1 MQKSQKSEYAL
12 RTKEPKNARDA
23 DQVEMQAILSGFAV
37 VDDASRDDLVSGE
50 LDDDA
55 VLAADAN
62 GRETFHEKDLAE
74 DALVGG
80 ALSALRLRV
89 SHLGA
94 LYPFRLERSKL
105 TYVPSTTGF
114 YEFCLALSLQ
124 TDISTT
130 PFNSLPQLFER
141 VVAALVRWH
150 YPNSSSVLH
159 TGFPRKPSSK
169 FKAGL
174 APLAKNRGEW
184 VWGPEA
190 HHDQD
195 PELTVIK
202 DETLDFVVTA
212 SALDPRAGRL
222 YLLGQCACGDNW
234 SDKLHEPNL
243 AKIEKWFNPAWIS
256 PPLRVFTTPYLLGD
270 ITMLETCR
278 EFGGLVFDRIRL
290 AHIAETQI
298 PAGLGSQLRNRI
310 RKTVK
315 HALDLDLP

>member
-1 MQKSQKSEYAL
+1 MQKSEYAL

-50 LDDDA
+50 LDDNA
-55 VLAADAN
+55 VMAADAN
-62 GRETFHEKDLAE
+62 GREAFHEKDLAE

-80 ALSALRLRV
+80 ALTAIRLRV
-89 SHLGA
+89 SHLGP
-94 LYPFRLERSKL
+94 LYPFRLERAKL
-105 TYVPSTTGF
+105 TYEPSVTGF

-124 TDISTT
+124 TDISTS
-130 PFNSLPQLFER
+130 PFNLLPQLFER

-169 FKAGL
+169 FKKGL
-174 APLAKNRGEW
+174 SPLSRNRGEW

-190 HHDQD
+190 HQDPD
-195 PELTVIK
+195 PELTVVK

-234 SDKLHEPNL
+234 SDKLGEPNL
-243 AKIEKWFNPAWIS
+243 AKIAKWFKPAWIS

-270 ITMLETCR
+270 VTMLETCR
-278 EFGGLVFDRIRL
+278 DFGGLVLDRIRL
-290 AHIAETQI
+290 SQIAETQV
-298 PAGLGSQLRNRI
+298 PAVFGTRLRRRI
-310 RKTVK
+310 KKTVK
-315 HALDLDLP
+315 TALQLDLP